1 MKQSWL
7 DRNGVLLVIGFVFL
21 IPFTTAMIGQ
31 YQLYKEKQKEDGTK

>member
-31 YQLYKEKQKEDGTK
+31 YKEKQKEDGTK